1 MRASLPLALMI
12 ATLLAACAS
21 DKDALASKHISQ
33 QGALKV
39 HPGLL
44 GETVPPSAAGNAQ
57 PAPVAP
63 PAVEVAP
70 AETPPAQQGE
80 TVAPAGGDAS

>member
-1 MRASLPLALMI
+1 MRASFPLALLI

-21 DKDALASKHISQ
+21 DKDALASKHLSQ

-44 GETVPPSAAGNAQ
+44 GESVPPEMQPNARPANLGAQ
-57 PAPVAP
+57 PAPVAA
-63 PAVEVAP
+63 PAVEIPP
-70 AETPPAQQGE
+70 AETPQAKQGE
-80 TVAPAGGDAS
+80 

>member
-1 MRASLPLALMI
+1 MRASFPLALLI

-21 DKDALASKHISQ
+21 DKDALASKHLSQ

-44 GETVPPSAAGNAQ
+44 GAPMPPEVQPNAIPANAGAEPTPIAAPAGEVPA
-57 PAPVAP
+57 
-63 PAVEVAP
+63 
-70 AETPPAQQGE
+70 AETPQAKQGE
-80 TVAPAGGDAS
+80 

>member
-1 MRASLPLALMI
+1 MRVSFPLALLI

-21 DKDALASKHISQ
+21 DKEALASKHLSQ
-33 QGALKV
+33 QGVLKV

-44 GETVPPSAAGNAQ
+44 GAPMPPEMQPNARPANLDAQ
-57 PAPVAP
+57 PTPVAT

-70 AETPPAQQGE
+70 TEAPQAKQGE
-80 TVAPAGGDAS
+80 